1 MCCLSTSVHVVHHL
15 EAHICPKKV
24 SQPRPPKVCLP
35 VLFMSS
41 FCLFACF
48 YEVIMTS
55 VLHWGGETTAQHY
68 PLVLRP
74 NKYSFSLQ
82 AAETSVSFIGN
93 SNLI

>member
-1 MCCLSTSVHVVHHL
+1 
-15 EAHICPKKV
+15 
-24 SQPRPPKVCLP
+24 
-35 VLFMSS
+35 
-41 FCLFACF
+41 
-48 YEVIMTS
+48 MTS